1 MKRWGVVVGVL
12 ALAAALAG
20 VAHAANFKGQTIR
33 VQFWGG
39 GDRLAIQKHVV
50 DPFVKET
57 GATVVVEEGNTSASI
72 AKARAQKNDPQL
84 DVIFLDD
91 IGVLTLAREGILD
104 KLDLSKMPHAKE
116 IHPTYHV
123 GDGSGIGLFNYIFTI
138 NYNDKVLAAPPKSW
152 KEIWDPKYKG
162 KVLLPPTTSTQTLL
176 LTVMAAKLGGGGLD
190 NLAPA
195 WPMLQQLKPNVH
207 SVVQNRAL
215 GAELLKSGEAVI
227 SLEIPYEYKVFI
239 ERDYPIAMTTDLEE
253 GFFSI
258 TGSACLVKGGKGNRE
273 VAYAFID
280 RALTAEAQSG
290 MAADRWYGPTNP
302 NAKLSP
308 RDQRFMVHKPEQFVR
323 TIAVDRLKLL
333 DLRPG
338 ILEGWNKILAQ

>member
-1 MKRWGVVVGVL
+1 MGFVALGVGLPV
-12 ALAAALAG
+12 A
-20 VAHAANFKGQTIR
+20 AHAANFKGQTIR

-39 GDRLAIQKHVV
+39 GDALAINKYVV

-57 GATVVVEEGNTSASI
+57 GATVVVEHGNTAASI

-91 IGVLTLAREGILD
+91 IGVLTLQREGILD
-104 KLDLSKMPHAKE
+104 KLDMAKMPHAKE
-116 IHPTYHV
+116 IHPTYIV
-123 GDGSGIGLFNYIFTI
+123 GGGQGIGIFNYIFTI
-138 NYNDKVLAAPPKSW
+138 NYNDKVLPAAPRSW
-152 KEIWDPKYKG
+152 KEVWDPRYKG
-162 KVLLPPTTSTQTLL
+162 KVLLPPTTATQTLL
-176 LTVMAAKLGGGGLD
+176 LTVMAAKLNGGSLD

-195 WPMLQQLKPNVH
+195 WPKLRDLKPNIH

-215 GAELLKSGEAVI
+215 GAELLKSAEAVV
-227 SLEIPYEYKVFI
+227 SLEIPYEFKQYI

-258 TGSACLVKGGKGNRE
+258 TGAACLVKGSKGNRE

-290 MAADRWYGPTNP
+290 MAAERWYGPTNP

-308 RDQRFMVHKPEQFVR
+308 RDQKYMVHKPEQFVR
-323 TIAVDRLKLL
+323 AVQVDRLKLL
-333 DLRPG
+333 ELRPM
-338 ILEGWNKILAQ
+338 IIEEWNKLLAR